1 MINTIKK
8 AVETLSWRVEHGI
21 KPGDTEKECINFIV
35 DFVNIT
41 SKENL
46 KQNELF
52 AKLYIWSYSQFL
64 KKYSATVFDPIPQK
78 ELNKMLA
85 KPIESFIEAFRV
97 DLNTMEQYQSFIKN
111 GIPITHPQ
119 LMTDEEREK
128 IEIIT
133 DVWDY
138 ETVKEN
144 LERDINNCLII
155 HAIKKV

>member
-8 AVETLSWRVEHGI
+8 AVERITWRMSNGW
-21 KPGDTEKECINFIV
+21 KSNDTDIEAINFIV

-41 SKENL
+41 SKDNL

-64 KKYSATVFDPIPQK
+64 KKHNATVFDPIPQK
-78 ELNKMLA
+78 ELNKMLS
-85 KPIESFIEAFRV
+85 KPIEIFIEAFRQ
-97 DLNTMEQYQSFIKN
+97 DLNTTEQYQSFVKN
-111 GIPITHPQ
+111 GIPITNPQ

-138 ETVKEN
+138 DTIKEN

-155 HAIKKV
+155 HAKKD